1 MRYNDETSMEP
12 HLQEEIQMLL
22 GIITANFRAGIDNTN
37 PVSRLGGICTAIH
50 AFADEIWTLKLPHI
64 AEDLSLQVGGGALP
78 LLSTERA
85 STIRMK

>member
-1 MRYNDETSMEP
+1 MKYNSETSMEP

-50 AFADEIWTLKLPHI
+50 AFIDEIWTLKLDTLMRYVLVN
-64 AEDLSLQVGGGALP
+64 EDE
-78 LLSTERA
+78 TECI
-85 STIRMK
+85 TPDKL

>member
-22 GIITANFRAGIDNTN
+22 GIITANFRAGIDNIN

-50 AFADEIWTLKLPHI
+50 AFADEIWTPKLD
-64 AEDLSLQVGGGALP
+64 AQMRYVLVNEDE
-78 LLSTERA
+78 TECI
-85 STIRMK
+85 TPDGL

>member
-1 MRYNDETSMEP
+1 MRFNDETSMEP

-50 AFADEIWTLKLPHI
+50 AFADEIWTLKLD
-64 AEDLSLQVGGGALP
+64 AQMRYVLVSEDE
-78 LLSTERA
+78 TECI
-85 STIRMK
+85 TPDGL